1 MMGKHHTDQRDRTL
15 ALARILYHETD
26 ETRPLPLSAL
36 AARLEKQGIVAERK
50 SLYRDLAAFKRHGLA
65 VDYKPGRG
73 GGWYLTGR
81 TFERGELRQLIDA
94 VSVYPWLTDAAR
106 AALLEGLVT
115 MAPAHLR
122 AGLRRPVGRSRRSP
136 GETDALRAVLD
147 KIHAALQTGKALS
160 FYPVELTP
168 EKQLRAAG
176 GRMVVSPK
184 GLVWDNERYAL
195 VAWDHR
201 AQTTGVFYP
210 DRMAQVQVTGL
221 PAQGR
226 EINLRHWTDAP
237 FGPDPDLRRRVR
249 LRCRRELAG
258 EILDRFGRDT
268 ALIPEEDGETFTFAA
283 EAVVGPAFW
292 GWLTA
297 LEGRAEVVAPP
308 WAAKVWTERYRPAA
322 QGGEGRPTKAG

>member
-1 MMGKHHTDQRDRTL
+1 MRKYAVIGTGNMGG
-15 ALARILYHETD
+15 ALARALRKKLPGENVILFNRTAEKAQRLAD
-26 ETRPLPLSAL
+26 ELGCVCAPSAAE
-36 AARLEKQGIVAERK
+36 AARSADYILLGVKPYMMQGV
-50 SLYRDLAAFKRHGLA
+50 
-65 VDYKPGRG
+65 VDGIKDVLRPGH
-73 GGWYLTGR
+73 
-81 TFERGELRQLIDA
+81 I
-94 VSVYPWLTDAAR
+94 
-106 AALLEGLVT
+106 LVT

-122 AGLRRPVGRSRRSP
+122 AGLRRPAVRSRRST

-226 EINLRHWTDAP
+226 EINLRHWVDAP

-322 QGGEGRPTKAG
+322 QGGEGRPTKVG

>member
-1 MMGKHHTDQRDRTL
+1 M
-15 ALARILYHETD
+15 
-26 ETRPLPLSAL
+26 
-36 AARLEKQGIVAERK
+36 
-50 SLYRDLAAFKRHGLA
+50 
-65 VDYKPGRG
+65 
-73 GGWYLTGR
+73 
-81 TFERGELRQLIDA
+81 
-94 VSVYPWLTDAAR
+94 
-106 AALLEGLVT
+106 
-115 MAPAHLR
+115 
-122 AGLRRPVGRSRRSP
+122 
-136 GETDALRAVLD
+136 
-147 KIHAALQTGKALS
+147 
-160 FYPVELTP
+160 ELTP

-226 EINLRHWTDAP
+226 EINLRHWVDAP

-258 EILDRFGRDT
+258 EILHRFGRDT

-322 QGGEGRPTKAG
+322 QGGEGRPTKVG

>member
-1 MMGKHHTDQRDRTL
+1 MGKHHTDQRDRTL

-36 AARLEKQGIVAERK
+36 AARLEKQGIMAERK

-94 VSVYPWLTDAAR
+94 VSVYPWITDAAR

-160 FYPVELTP
+160 FYP
-168 EKQLRAAG
+168 G
-176 GRMVVSPK
+176 
-184 GLVWDNERYAL
+184 DNERYAL

-226 EINLRHWTDAP
+226 EINLRHWVDAP

-322 QGGEGRPTKAG
+322 QGGEGRPTKVG